1 MANIFV
7 RITDVVTANINDLI
21 DKVEDPE
28 KMIKQ
33 IIREMEENIMR
44 AKESIVE
51 AIASEKELAREVER
65 HRNQASSWQSKA
77 EAALRS
83 GKEALAKE
91 ALSKKKD
98 HERIASE
105 VESSWKNAEA
115 TSSKLKNQ
123 LRAMENKLAEARR
136 KRSTL
141 VARQRAAEA
150 RKCVDSSQKKFR
162 RGLEVENRFVRMEGR
177 VLRMEAEAEAMA
189 ELNDEEVLFDKEI
202 ETLEKDKEI
211 ESDFQALREKIK
223 NE

>member
-7 RITDVVTANINDLI
+7 RISDVVTANINDLI
-21 DKVEDPE
+21 DKVEDPQR
-28 KMIKQ
+28 MIKQ

-51 AIASEKELAREVER
+51 AIASEKQLGREVE
-65 HRNQASSWQSKA
+65 QQKSLVASWQSKA
-77 EAALRS
+77 ESALRAE
-83 GKEALAKE
+83 KEALARE
-91 ALSKKKD
+91 ALSRKKD

-105 VESSWKNAEA
+105 VESSWLKAKE
-115 TSSKLKNQ
+115 TSRKLKNQ
-123 LRAMENKLAEARR
+123 LRAMEDKLAEARR

-150 RKCVDSSQKKFR
+150 RKCVDSTQSKFM

-177 VLRMEAEAEAMA
+177 VLQMEAEAEAIA
-189 ELNDEEVLFDKEI
+189 ELNDEEGSFDKEL
-202 ETLEKDKEI
+202 ETLEKDKEV
-211 ESDFQALREKIK
+211 ESDLEALKEKIK